1 MDNLPSPNTYQ
12 TLESQATLAPPGVSI
27 VKVIQLLRELLHFH
41 LGEEERSANT
51 RESIL
56 AKSQGTGSFP
66 YPNFPWTDDARVAW
80 LIALL
85 PHLGPN
91 LLDNLLKE
99 NLEVAGDFPQFGG
112 TKGERYRGIIPTG
125 ETILFFL
132 AGFDEERRRTARQ
145 LFAAD
150 HFFAEK
156 RLLLL
161 DAVPAGEPSMSGK
174 LLPNA
179 DIVEYLLVGRE
190 PKPHFSMQFP
200 AERLTTQLD
209 WEDLIVNPSTMTQ
222 LQELLAW
229 VEHGETLLKDW
240 KLGKRVKPGY
250 RALFH
255 GMPGTG
261 KTLTASLLGK
271 QTGTDVYRVD
281 LSMVISKY
289 IGETEKNLANLF
301 AKAENKGWILFFDEA
316 DALFGKRTG
325 VKDAHDKYAN
335 QEVSYLLHRVEA
347 YDGLVIL
354 ASNFKSNIDEAFM
367 RRFQSVIYFPML
379 SVNERLRLWKSAWP
393 DAVDSKSKIDLL
405 SLARQYELSG
415 ATINNVVQKACLR
428 LLATNERVV
437 TKELVLEMV
446 RNEMSKEGK
455 II

>member
-1 MDNLPSPNTYQ
+1 MDNSSAPSTYQ
-12 TLESQATLAPPGVSI
+12 ILES
-27 VKVIQLLRELLHFH
+27 KVAVAQPDVDIAALLQLLRKLLQFH
-41 LGEEERSANT
+41 LGAGEKTAEEREKWLT
-51 RESIL
+51 
-56 AKSQGTGSFP
+56 KSKEIAVFP
-66 YPNFPWTDDARVAW
+66 NPNFPWTDEARIAW
-80 LIALL
+80 LISLL

-132 AGFDEERRRTARQ
+132 AGFREDWRRQARE
-145 LFAAD
+145 LFSAD

-161 DAVPAGEPSMSGK
+161 DTVPAGEPIMSGK
-174 LLPNA
+174 LLPNP
-179 DIVEYLLVGRE
+179 DVVEYLLVGRE

-271 QTGTDVYRVD
+271 RTGTDVYRVD

-301 AKAENKGWILFFDEA
+301 AKAENKGWVLFFDEA

-335 QEVSYLLHRVEA
+335 QEVSYLLQRVEA

-367 RRFQSVIYFPML
+367 RRFQSVIYFPMP
-379 SVNERLRLWKSAWP
+379 SVNERLRLWQSAWP
-393 DAVDSKSKIDLL
+393 AAVDSESQIDIL

-437 TKELVLEMV
+437 TKELVLEMI